1 MNKKLIVGISSSPR
15 KGANTDILLRY
26 ALDAAEEYA
35 YIRTETIYL
44 RDYEISPCNSCIACC
59 TEAAGKGE
67 ADRACLSYRDGMDE
81 IYPRLL
87 ECSGLILASPVY
99 FGSVNAQMKAF
110 MDRTEGLLR
119 YGMSKYKD
127 ALSCKVGGGITV
139 GGNRNAGQEF
149 TLQQIHYYFA
159 IQDMT
164 IVGSGPEP
172 IPGCYLGGAATTY
185 PQRGRVRDG
194 VLQDEIGLKS
204 TRNLGRK
211 GARMIDMIDLDKR

>member
-1 MNKKLIVGISSSPR
+1 MKKKLILGISSSPR
-15 KGANTDILLRY
+15 KGANTDILLKH
-26 ALDAAEEYA
+26 ALEAAEEFD
-35 YIRTETIYL
+35 YIRTEAIYL
-44 RDYEISPCNSCIACC
+44 RDYEIAPCNSCIVCC
-59 TEAAGKGE
+59 TEAAAKGD
-67 ADRACLSYRDGMDE
+67 ADRACFSFRDGMDE
-81 IYPRLL
+81 IYPKLL
-87 ECSGLILASPVY
+87 ECTGLILASPVY

-127 ALSCKVGGGITV
+127 ALSCKVGGAVTV

-185 PQRGRVRDG
+185 PNRGRIKDG
-194 VLQDEIGLKS
+194 VLGDELGLKS
-204 TRNLGRK
+204 TANLGRK
-211 GARMIDMIDLDKR
+211 VARMIGMMRWDEE